1 MFCSK
6 RFHMIGIGAWVM
18 FLALI
23 FTGGTLLEAHPV
35 VDPPVLDQFI
45 YLPTVSSPPTSIG
58 GKVVQGGVPA
68 FAQVRLVGQGYNGG
82 SLSTNADGSY
92 RFSGLAPLDPGNSYT
107 VVFDYHQL
115 NTLQSWDAAPIL
127 TLKKGDNITLPT
139 FDIANVVLTDPAEDA
154 TVALPYT
161 FRWTPRPGNPDET
174 YRLVLYN
181 SIDGKE
187 FVSQNVG
194 YSGEYTMQ
202 PQDLSGF
209 PLSSTLQWYV
219 RINKAD
225 GSSGLSTGNDVIFR
239 EGPATTIAGKVMNG
253 GAPQVNGLVDLRGE
267 GAPGSGSYS
276 VAYTNP
282 DSTGSYTFSDVPLLR
297 PGYSYFVRFT
307 NQGSNTL
314 SRWETAPI
322 FDLAQGQRIDL
333 PAFDVAPLILTDPAP
348 DASVALPYTFRWTP
362 RPGHSDE
369 TYRFVLNET
378 TLNNQFTG
386 PSVGYA
392 GAYTLQSVTLPTY
405 PGVPSNFIWSIDIY
419 GADGSRGYIA
429 EQRKVSFTNLAQ

>member
-1 MFCSK
+1 MFFSK

-115 NTLQSWDAAPIL
+115 NTLQRWDAAPIL

-139 FDIANVVLTDPAEDA
+139 FDIANVALTDPVEDA

-253 GAPQVNGLVDLRGE
+253 GAPLANGLIVLSDQ
-267 GAPGSGSYS
+267 GAPGSP
-276 VAYTNP
+276 AYGTAYINT
-282 DSTGSYTFSDVPLLR
+282 DQNGNYQFLDVPLLR
-297 PGYSYFVRFT
+297 PGHSYFIQFAY
-307 NQGSNTL
+307 QGGNMLTL
-314 SRWETAPI
+314 WKTPPFFELNRGDYITIPT
-322 FDLAQGQRIDL
+322 
-333 PAFDVAPLILTDPAP
+333 FDVAELLLTDPAP
-348 DASVALPYTFRWTP
+348 DSVVTLPYTFRWTP
-362 RPGHSDE
+362 RPGHPDE
-369 TYRFVLNET
+369 MYRFYIVDT
-378 TLNNQFTG
+378 TLSKTFVSPELG
-386 PSVGYA
+386 HV
-392 GAYTLQSVTLPTY
+392 GAYTLSAESITFY
-405 PGVPSNFIWSIDIY
+405 PEIPQKFQWYILISTP
-419 GADGSRGYIA
+419 DGSTGRSLINN
-429 EQRKVSFTNLAQ
+429 VNFTNSAQ